1 MKQNYITLFFYDKKT
16 MLTILQ
22 LIKFYIKRYIL
33 NLRCSV
39 LYCFLFT
46 LLVCACKEKTNEEK
60 IREGKVSPE
69 ELINEI
75 ALKKQWRNIS
85 IIGQVDAFKFIYKR
99 DDNVNTYLGEINL
112 KNEAYSECYV
122 DSELKGF
129 IHDINYVQ
137 KSTDSKMVALLQK
150 NIDKYSPNTFIL
162 LIKPDSTMS
171 ITHYE
176 HEFAGFI
183 KDGFTLKDIRVEI
196 ANMEMY
202 SFANITKE
210 GITPTGTLYNADG
223 RICGDAK
230 DIQSEENVRD
240 FINETINRILD
251 VEFEN
256 EIENVFNS
264 FQSIDDLVEIGSQN
278 AMRFNDQY
286 RNRTLMVKGE
296 VIDID
301 EPWLS
306 SYTYRI
312 KMNKCTVLTND
323 RSVLNLNK
331 REIGYIVGTCTN
343 FDSNTYS
350 IMIEDGK
357 VFSFND
363 IKERAR
369 QSLLKS
375 GRVNHLLN
383 NDIDY
388 SIYVEN
394 LENPLKLESDINISS
409 DKWNTSISQIEN
421 STFDV
426 QSELREKIDQ
436 WNNLHSLSIINSS
449 YSESLYDKEV
459 DFYGQKLSSNECINR
474 KVDLIKKYNSFSQK
488 IKGDIM
494 FNQLSDNTIRC
505 DFTKSVETNGLYK
518 DYEAYLVYE
527 KKNNEWLIIKESD
540 KITDTYF
547 EKQNNKKK
555 NEVVIAN

>member
-1 MKQNYITLFFYDKKT
+1 
-16 MLTILQ
+16 
-22 LIKFYIKRYIL
+22 
-33 NLRCSV
+33 
-39 LYCFLFT
+39 
-46 LLVCACKEKTNEEK
+46 
-60 IREGKVSPE
+60 
-69 ELINEI
+69 
-75 ALKKQWRNIS
+75 
-85 IIGQVDAFKFIYKR
+85 
-99 DDNVNTYLGEINL
+99 
-112 KNEAYSECYV
+112 
-122 DSELKGF
+122 
-129 IHDINYVQ
+129 
-137 KSTDSKMVALLQK
+137 MVALSQK

-223 RICGDAK
+223 GICGDAK

-527 KKNNEWLIIKESD
+527 KKNNEWLIIT
-540 KITDTYF
+540 I
-547 EKQNNKKK
+547 
-555 NEVVIAN
+555 VR

>member
-1 MKQNYITLFFYDKKT
+1 
-16 MLTILQ
+16 
-22 LIKFYIKRYIL
+22 
-33 NLRCSV
+33 
-39 LYCFLFT
+39 
-46 LLVCACKEKTNEEK
+46 
-60 IREGKVSPE
+60 
-69 ELINEI
+69 
-75 ALKKQWRNIS
+75 
-85 IIGQVDAFKFIYKR
+85 
-99 DDNVNTYLGEINL
+99 
-112 KNEAYSECYV
+112 
-122 DSELKGF
+122 
-129 IHDINYVQ
+129 
-137 KSTDSKMVALLQK
+137 
-150 NIDKYSPNTFIL
+150 
-162 LIKPDSTMS
+162 
-171 ITHYE
+171 
-176 HEFAGFI
+176 
-183 KDGFTLKDIRVEI
+183 
-196 ANMEMY
+196 
-202 SFANITKE
+202 
-210 GITPTGTLYNADG
+210 
-223 RICGDAK
+223 
-230 DIQSEENVRD
+230 
-240 FINETINRILD
+240 
-251 VEFEN
+251 
-256 EIENVFNS
+256 
-264 FQSIDDLVEIGSQN
+264 
-278 AMRFNDQY
+278 MRFNDQY

-421 STFDV
+421 STLDV
-426 QSELREKIDQ
+426 QSELREKIEQ